1 MECGEALLVRK
12 VERKRVFLVKK
23 KVCMGE
29 EKKRAGWSRRGGVK
43 AVQWGLEIL
52 LGPVMADSI

>member
-23 KVCMGE
+23 KVCMC
-29 EKKRAGWSRRGGVK
+29 KLRFS
-43 AVQWGLEIL
+43 
-52 LGPVMADSI
+52 